1 MISVRVSLVLEV
13 DQEDQEEEQEEQE
26 EQDSLEAATFR
37 MSSRKK
43 IHHISKTRMLS
54 N

>member
-13 DQEDQEEEQEEQE
+13 DQEDQEEEQEEE